1 MLALAISPR
10 LQGVHSDLQASESRL
25 QGVHSDLQASESRLL
40 GEDKGIYFNI
50 SVGSPVSAEWPNSE
64 CQLVG
69 LTINHR
75 PAPPT
80 ESHVS
85 HWASWRQRTGLDDN
99 NIWLWRKF
107 LISSHWRCTQLRTWP
122 NHYCTA
128 KDHLKSFLVSERRGK
143 VQKCSA
149 CVGNWCWQE
158 WATLTWTIRHQL
170 SHRSYRYFVTCN
182 RSDLLHKQTPIA
194 VLRWGG
200 VSLTCAKPW
209 LKEWGV
215 WLRSC
220 YTVSYTD
227 KNKGQVQVVSCDRHV
242 TTLWG

>member
-1 MLALAISPR
+1 MPTCSFM
-10 LQGVHSDLQASESRL
+10 SSRL
-25 QGVHSDLQASESRLL
+25 TIVQPRPPSLTWVIEDHGDGELTFDYDES
-40 GEDKGIYFNI
+40 
-50 SVGSPVSAEWPNSE
+50 
-64 CQLVG
+64 
-69 LTINHR
+69 
-75 PAPPT
+75 
-80 ESHVS
+80 
-85 HWASWRQRTGLDDN
+85 
-99 NIWLWRKF
+99 KF
-107 LISSHWRCTQLRTWP
+107 LISSSWCCTQLRTCP

-149 CVGNWCWQE
+149 CVCNWCWQE
-158 WATLTWTIRHQL
+158 WATLTWTIWHQL

-209 LKEWGV
+209 VQEWGV

-227 KNKGQVQVVSCDRHV
+227 KNREQVQVWSCDRHV
-242 TTLWG
+242 TALWG